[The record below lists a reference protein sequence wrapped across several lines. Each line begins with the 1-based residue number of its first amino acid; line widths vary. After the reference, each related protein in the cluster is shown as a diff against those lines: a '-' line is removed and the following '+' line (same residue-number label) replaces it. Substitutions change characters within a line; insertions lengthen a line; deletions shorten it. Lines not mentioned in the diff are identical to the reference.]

1 MVSLLSI
8 PGYIGEHIK
17 YLTFLRCVLYDG
29 ICLCTRKMY
38 FAQDTKFGLPNQTS
52 LSLIVLIDMPSLS
65 GVSDMDY
72 PLQGPGLLSVPNLPE
87 LSAVRRV
94 PLPPELVEQFSRI
107 LLVIQEKQIKRLQMD
122 PGAVKSISLLFHFEL
137 NLCFN
142 LTHLQICNVTA

>member
-1 MVSLLSI
+1 
-8 PGYIGEHIK
+8 
-17 YLTFLRCVLYDG
+17 
-29 ICLCTRKMY
+29 MY

-122 PGAVKSISLLFHFEL
+122 PGAVKSIRFFFILSWIRVS
-137 NLCFN
+137 
-142 LTHLQICNVTA
+142 T